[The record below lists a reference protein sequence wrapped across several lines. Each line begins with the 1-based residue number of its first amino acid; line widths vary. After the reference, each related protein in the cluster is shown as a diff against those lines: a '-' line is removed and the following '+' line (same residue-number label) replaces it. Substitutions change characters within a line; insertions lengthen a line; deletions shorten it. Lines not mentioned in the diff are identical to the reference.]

1 MLLNQQHFFFFFL
14 NNLMWLEKHPHF
26 LTVYF
31 ATQFSGTSQTLHP
44 LPLGLNI
51 IGGKM
56 EDVLGLLHVFVRM
69 CVFYV
74 PE

>member
-1 MLLNQQHFFFFFL
+1 MSRDLQNVTTSLLT
-14 NNLMWLEKHPHF
+14 E
-26 LTVYF
+26 YF
-31 ATQFSGTSQTLHP
+31 SSQRIGTSPTLHP

-56 EDVLGLLHVFVRM
+56 EDVLGVSRVSGCVHM
-69 CVFYV
+69 CVFCG